1 MFFLILC
8 DAAFAA
14 ILSLSFFIRMNK
26 VHWHKLLFIQHLAKH
41 SNKAVTKTKT
51 ILKIFTSL
59 HKRVGSWDTG
69 KEDGFYPGLL
79 YINHKTKKTSTL
91 QLDGQQT

>member
-8 DAAFAA
+8 DAAFAV
-14 ILSLSFFIRMNK
+14 ILSLSFSIRMNK
-26 VHWHKLLFIQHLAKH
+26 VHWHKLLFIQHLA
-41 SNKAVTKTKT
+41 VTKIKR

-69 KEDGFYPGLL
+69 KEDGLHAGLL
-79 YINHKTKKTSTL
+79 YINHTNKNKIL
-91 QLDGQQT
+91 QLDGQQA